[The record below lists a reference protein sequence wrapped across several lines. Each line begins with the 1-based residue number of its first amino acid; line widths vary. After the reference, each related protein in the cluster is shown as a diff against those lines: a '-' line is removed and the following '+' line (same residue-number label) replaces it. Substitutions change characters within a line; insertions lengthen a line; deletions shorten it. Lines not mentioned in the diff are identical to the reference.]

1 MLINFENV
9 TFGYDGVPIV
19 VDASFSLH
27 EGERVGFV
35 GANGEGKTTV
45 LKLLTGELTP
55 DEGTVFR
62 KNGMTLGYLAQTGGL
77 TSNAT
82 VYGAM
87 REVFAEDE
95 QLIARLKE
103 TQDAVATATEEERRI
118 LYARIESLN
127 KRIAARDS
135 YHFDVKIKTVL
146 GGMGFDGVLTQ
157 NVNTMSGGERTKLK
171 LCRLLLESPE
181 LLVLDEP
188 TNHLDIKTLFWLE
201 EYLSSYRGALFVVSH
216 DRYFLDKLT
225 NRTVELEHGTVVSY
239 KGNYSKYRILREER
253 LKEAW
258 RAYEKQQE
266 EIAKLQDYVDRNLVR
281 ATTAKSALSRVNKL
295 ERMEKLDRPNPPPR
309 PPRFSFQFAENP
321 YERVLEAKEFTLEV
335 DGKVLL
341 PHANFTLMRG
351 AKCALVGDNGTG
363 KSTLLKFLLSGDRRI
378 TLGRYVKIAY
388 YDQENADLDPEDR
401 CIDALWGRARGLTQ
415 TEVRNLLAQVG
426 LGAEDAEK
434 RVKELSGGMRAKL
447 ELKILEAQG
456 GNVLILDEPTNHLD
470 LPARE
475 ALEDALSA
483 FEGTLLFVSHD
494 RRFIE
499 RIATSVA
506 SIEDGALNVFQGGY
520 GDYLAAKRDKSPTH
534 VQEKPQKTQKVEGY
548 RTREERAQEA
558 KMRARVRDIETRL
571 EAAEAEEAAL
581 SEELVTFAADYK
593 KVQELSAKLEA
604 LHAEIDALYAEYE
617 TLI

>member
-171 LCRLLLESPE
+171 LCSWRA
-181 LLVLDEP
+181 
-188 TNHLDIKTLFWLE
+188 
-201 EYLSSYRGALFVVSH
+201 LSSSSWMNPPITSISRRCFG
-216 DRYFLDKLT
+216 
-225 NRTVELEHGTVVSY
+225 
-239 KGNYSKYRILREER
+239 SKSTF
-253 LKEAW
+253 
-258 RAYEKQQE
+258 
-266 EIAKLQDYVDRNLVR
+266 R
-281 ATTAKSALSRVNKL
+281 ATA
-295 ERMEKLDRPNPPPR
+295 
-309 PPRFSFQFAENP
+309 
-321 YERVLEAKEFTLEV
+321 
-335 DGKVLL
+335 
-341 PHANFTLMRG
+341 
-351 AKCALVGDNGTG
+351 
-363 KSTLLKFLLSGDRRI
+363 
-378 TLGRYVKIAY
+378 
-388 YDQENADLDPEDR
+388 
-401 CIDALWGRARGLTQ
+401 AR
-415 TEVRNLLAQVG
+415 
-426 LGAEDAEK
+426 
-434 RVKELSGGMRAKL
+434 S
-447 ELKILEAQG
+447 
-456 GNVLILDEPTNHLD
+456 
-470 LPARE
+470 
-475 ALEDALSA
+475 SW
-483 FEGTLLFVSHD
+483 
-494 RRFIE
+494 
-499 RIATSVA
+499 
-506 SIEDGALNVFQGGY
+506 
-520 GDYLAAKRDKSPTH
+520 SPTTAIFWTNS
-534 VQEKPQKTQKVEGY
+534 QIG
-548 RTREERAQEA
+548 R
-558 KMRARVRDIETRL
+558 
-571 EAAEAEEAAL
+571 
-581 SEELVTFAADYK
+581 
-593 KVQELSAKLEA
+593 
-604 LHAEIDALYAEYE
+604 
-617 TLI
+617 